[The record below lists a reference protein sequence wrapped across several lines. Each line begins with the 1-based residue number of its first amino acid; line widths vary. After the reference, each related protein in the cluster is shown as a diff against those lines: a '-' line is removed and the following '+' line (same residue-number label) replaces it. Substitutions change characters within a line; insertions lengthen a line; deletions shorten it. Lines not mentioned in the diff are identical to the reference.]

1 MDSEHNHETRLYDIL
16 NVYSRSRATGSIQ
29 LNLTEIQ
36 QLGKAWR
43 SDGLDSVY
51 LGLSHRTSN
60 ANVGNL
66 NGNRMF
72 YNNDY
77 MVNSLCP
84 KLDDC

>member
-1 MDSEHNHETRLYDIL
+1 MDSEHNRETRLYDIL

-51 LGLSHRTSN
+51 LGLSHRTPN